1 MLGFQFNNP
10 MKIIKSIV
18 LLVVALAASRAQ
30 GEIEVLDFSSGE
42 HSFAVFESAGIELE
56 QFNGIPYLRTLSS
69 GIYRVILPGGVTLI
83 LDIDR
88 GEVRSELEKEG
99 DATTIKLFTK
109 KLSLEASKKLAYSF
123 HSRFHLSTDQ
133 LDKWFVELENGE
145 AYSAYSG
152 GGLDYNFPF
161 LAMSLRTS
169 FDKAQPAFAV
179 FSISWD
185 EKFSKRSGRTLSNN
199 KELNVSYDMPE
210 LLEGVPEFTE
220 VPEVEPVIV
229 KVNDSQPFVAETPK
243 PGPAI
248 KEPTEIKTPEQTDE
262 PAETSPNWW
271 LWLIGAVIVVAGISL
286 AARRKN

>member
-1 MLGFQFNNP
+1 

-18 LLVVALAASRAQ
+18 MFVAALGTSIAD
-30 GEIEVLDFSSGE
+30 GEIKTLDFSGGE
-42 HSFAVFESAGIELE
+42 HSFAVFESAGVELE
-56 QFNGIPYLRTLSS
+56 QFKDIPYLRTLNS
-69 GIYRVILPGGVTLI
+69 GTYQIVLPGGVTFL

-88 GEVRSELEKEG
+88 GEIRSGLEKEG
-99 DATTIKLFTK
+99 EATTIKLFTE

-123 HSRFHLSTDQ
+123 HDRFNLSTEQ

-145 AYSAYSG
+145 AYSAYSE

-161 LAMSLRTS
+161 LTMSLRTS

-185 EKFSKRSGRTLSNN
+185 EKFSKRSGRTLSSN

-229 KVNDSQPFVAETPK
+229 KVGKPEPIIEEATPPK
-243 PGPAI
+243 PA
-248 KEPTEIKTPEQTDE
+248 TEK
-262 PAETSPNWW
+262 PAEVVTAEPSQEHAEKPSTWW
-271 LWLIGAVIVVAGISL
+271 LWLIGALVVLGGVGL
-286 AARRKN
+286 AVRRKS